1 MEKISVSIVEDN
13 PEIRRGLQ
21 RILNGSDGFSCL
33 SVHGDAEDAMIQ
45 LPVLQPRMV
54 IMDINLP
61 GIDGIHCI
69 RTLKEKCPD
78 MEFVMFTIYEDS
90 EQVFEALAAGAG
102 GYLLKKTRPD
112 KLLEALQELY
122 EGGAPMSAG
131 IARKVVHSFQRRE
144 QEGSKAFPAANKD
157 FQALS
162 TREQEVLLLLSKGF
176 FYKEIASQ
184 LGIATA
190 TVKQHIH
197 RIYDKL
203 HVANRT
209 EAINKVYGTPPDK
222 PL

>member
-1 MEKISVSIVEDN
+1 MGKIGVSIVEDN
-13 PEIRRGLQ
+13 PEIRRGVQ
-21 RILNGSDGFSCL
+21 RILNGSDAFVCL
-33 SVHGDAEDAMIQ
+33 SIHGDAEDAMEQ
-45 LPVLQPRMV
+45 LPVLQPKMV

-61 GIDGIHCI
+61 GMNGIDCI
-69 RTLKEKCPD
+69 RILKEKFPD

-90 EQVFEALAAGAG
+90 EQVFEALSAGAG
-102 GYLLKKTRPD
+102 GYLLKKTRSD
-112 KLLEALQELY
+112 KLIEALQELY

-131 IARKVVHSFQRRE
+131 IARKVVHSFVRRE
-144 QEGSKAFPAANKD
+144 QEGSKATPAANKNL
-157 FQALS
+157 QSLTA
-162 TREQEVLLLLSKGF
+162 REQEILLLLSKGF

>member
-13 PEIRRGLQ
+13 PEIRRGVQ
-21 RILNGSDGFSCL
+21 RVLNGSEGFTCL
-33 SVHGDAEDAMIQ
+33 SVHGDAEDAMEQ
-45 LPVLQPRMV
+45 LPVLRPKMV

-61 GIDGIHCI
+61 GVNGIHCI

-78 MEFVMFTIYEDS
+78 MEFVMFTIYEDG
-90 EQVFEALAAGAG
+90 EQVFEALSAGAG

-144 QEGSKAFPAANKD
+144 QEASKASPAANKSL
-157 FQALS
+157 QAL
-162 TREQEVLLLLSKGF
+162 TAREQEILLLLSKGF

-184 LGIATA
+184 LGISTA

>member
-1 MEKISVSIVEDN
+1 MGKIGVSIVEDN
-13 PEIRRGLQ
+13 PEIRRGVQ
-21 RILNGSDGFSCL
+21 RILNGSDAFVCL
-33 SVHGDAEDAMIQ
+33 SIHGDAEDAMEQ
-45 LPVLQPRMV
+45 LPVLQPKMV

-61 GIDGIHCI
+61 GMNGIDCI
-69 RTLKEKCPD
+69 RILKEKFPD

-90 EQVFEALAAGAG
+90 EQVFEALSAGAG

-112 KLLEALQELY
+112 KLIEALQELY

-131 IARKVVHSFQRRE
+131 IARKVVHSFVRRE
-144 QEGSKAFPAANKD
+144 QEGSKATPAANKNL
-157 FQALS
+157 QSLTA
-162 TREQEVLLLLSKGF
+162 REQEILLLLSKGF